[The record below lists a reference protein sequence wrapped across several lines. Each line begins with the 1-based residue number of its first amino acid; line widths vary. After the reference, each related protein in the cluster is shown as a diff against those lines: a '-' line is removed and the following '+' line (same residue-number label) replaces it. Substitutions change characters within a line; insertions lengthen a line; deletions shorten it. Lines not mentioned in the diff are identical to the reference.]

1 MNHRQK
7 GTQVNHTTRS
17 PRTPFHRT
25 GTAARLVTSLRGGG
39 SGAPSLRLIGL
50 LGLAFAALLAF
61 ASSSALAA
69 VDANQASVAANQA
82 SVAEACPNEAFRT
95 GPSAALPDCRAYE
108 MVSPPYKSADS
119 VPA

>member
-1 MNHRQK
+1 MNHHQK
-7 GTQVNHTTRS
+7 GTQVNHTARS
-17 PRTPFHRT
+17 ARTPFLRT

-50 LGLAFAALLAF
+50 LGLATAALLAL

-69 VDANQASVAANQA
+69 VDANQASA
-82 SVAEACPNEAFRT
+82 AEACPNEALRAENN
-95 GPSAALPDCRAYE
+95 SLALPDCRAYE